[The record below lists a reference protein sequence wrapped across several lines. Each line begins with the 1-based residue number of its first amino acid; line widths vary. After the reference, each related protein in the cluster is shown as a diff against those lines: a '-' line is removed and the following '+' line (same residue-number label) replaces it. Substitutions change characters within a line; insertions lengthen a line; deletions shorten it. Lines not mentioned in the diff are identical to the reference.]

1 MRAIKTW
8 ILLGMVCTLAAC
20 ASKGTDRVTDA
31 ATRPL
36 GDLNLVREEIPA
48 VLRQAQA
55 TPYGLPAEVDCTSL
69 VQRVHE
75 LDSVLGADLD
85 TPPTKDNP
93 GLIERG
99 SDAAGT
105 PPLVPWRARPMA

>member
-20 ASKGTDRVTDA
+20 ASKETDRVTDA

-55 TPYGLPAEVDCTSL
+55 TPYQLPAEVDC
-69 VQRVHE
+69 
-75 LDSVLGADLD
+75 
-85 TPPTKDNP
+85 
-93 GLIERG
+93 
-99 SDAAGT
+99 
-105 PPLVPWRARPMA
+105 W